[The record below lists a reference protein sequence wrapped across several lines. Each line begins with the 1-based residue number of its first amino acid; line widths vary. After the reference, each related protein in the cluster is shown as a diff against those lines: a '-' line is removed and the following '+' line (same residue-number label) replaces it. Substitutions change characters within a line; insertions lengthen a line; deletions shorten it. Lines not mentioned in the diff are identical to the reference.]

1 MIDIGANL
9 THESFHTDLDE
20 VLERAVSRGVDL
32 MIVTG
37 TDPDHSR
44 TAVEMAQRY
53 PRLLRATAG
62 IHPHHADQCAID
74 PQRQIADIARRPE
87 VVAVGECGLD
97 FNRDFSP
104 RRDQKACFEAQ
115 LELAAELGKPVFLHQ
130 RDAHAQFVEI
140 LARHRDR
147 LRGGVAHCF
156 TGGPEQLAAYLD
168 LGLYI
173 GVTGWLCDERRGHG
187 LRESVTRIPAERL
200 LIETD
205 APYLLPRDLKPRP
218 KSRRNEPGM
227 LAHVCATVAA
237 LRGEDMA
244 SVAAYTAANT
254 RVLFSLEGEAETG
267 MALIKPHRN

>member
-9 THESFHTDLDE
+9 THESFQADLDE

-37 TDPDHSR
+37 TDPEHSR
-44 TAVEMAQRY
+44 TAAEMAQRY

-62 IHPHHADQCAID
+62 IHPHHADRCAVD
-74 PQRQIADIARRPE
+74 ALRQIADIAGRPE

-115 LELAAELGKPVFLHQ
+115 LEFAAETDMPVFLHQ
-130 RDAHAQFVEI
+130 RDAHAPFVDI
-140 LARHRDR
+140 LTRHRER
-147 LRGGVAHCF
+147 LQGGVAHCF

-168 LGLYI
+168 LDLYI
-173 GVTGWLCDERRGHG
+173 GVTGWLCDERRGHA
-187 LRESVTRIPAERL
+187 LRESVTRIPADRL

-205 APYLLPRDLKPRP
+205 APYLLPRDLRPRP
-218 KSRRNEPGM
+218 KSRRNEPAN
-227 LAHVCATVAA
+227 LAHVCAAVAA
-237 LRGEDMA
+237 LRGEDA
-244 SVAAYTAANT
+244 ATVAAYTTANA
-254 RVLFSLEGEAETG
+254 RGLFGLESDTERG
-267 MALIKPHRN
+267 MALS